1 MADGDSSNNYSSDG
15 NGNGAGNSG
24 GTQQAPQSSPVMTHL
39 MANKVETLLW
49 LTRIFTVVSTIM
61 FMLPIFGGN
70 PHSLYQRALIAS
82 AATSALR
89 LHQRIPAVQ
98 LNMEFLRRLFSED
111 SCHYLLFAI
120 LFISSYPITM
130 AVVPVFLFALLH
142 ACSFTKALLNTMGPQ
157 SMQFLRNMIAKLEQQ
172 QVNIL
177 RFIACNEIFLMPAV
191 TIMVFSG
198 KATLFMPFIYYR
210 FLTLRYSSRRNP
222 YCRTLFSEL
231 RMTVE
236 YLCSK
241 PQCPQFVRNACY
253 RCIGIISR
261 LAPTVDNQ

>member
-1 MADGDSSNNYSSDG
+1 MADTDNSNSAG
-15 NGNGAGNSG
+15 GNGAN
-24 GTQQAPQSSPVMTHL
+24 GTSSPPPPPQGNTVMNHL
-39 MANKVETLLW
+39 LANKVETLLW

-61 FMLPIFGGN
+61 FLLPIFGGN
-70 PHSLYQRALIAS
+70 PYSLYQRALIAS

-89 LHQRIPAVQ
+89 LHQRLPTVQ
-98 LNMEFLRRLFSED
+98 FNMDFLRRLLTED
-111 SCHYLLFAI
+111 SCHYLFFAL
-120 LFISSYPITM
+120 LFINSYPITM

-157 SMQFLRNMIAKLEQQ
+157 SMQFLRNMIGKLEQQ

-191 TIMVFSG
+191 VVMVFSG
-198 KATLFMPFIYYR
+198 KASFFIPFVYYR
-210 FLTLRYSSRRNP
+210 FLTLRYASRRNP
-222 YCRTLFSEL
+222 YCRTLFTEL

-241 PQCPQFVRNACY
+241 PQCPQFVRNLCFRA
-253 RCIGIISR
+253 IAIISR
-261 LAPTVDNQ
+261 MAPVVAAQ